1 MTDECSVE
9 GCSEPIMTRGWCCTH
24 YHRVIRHG
32 TPAGSGRPIRGS
44 VKQFI
49 LDNAG
54 HTGDECLIWPFNRSS
69 KHGYAVIRKEHFGS
83 GMAHR
88 SMCIVAHG
96 PPPTDKHEAA
106 HSCGKGH
113 KGCVNPR
120 HLSWKTPTENNR
132 DRGVK
137 ECGTWRN
144 SLASKLYAQ
153 SMVTNPQT
161 TSLRSL
167 VLHLKQSG
175 AFAETKHG
183 GGCDPTTGRFRS
195 VPLRWNLSVS

>member
-132 DRGVK
+132 DKHRHGTQPWGEGMWHMAKLTREQAVRAKHGNEPANDLAAEFGVTP
-137 ECGTWRN
+137 ETIRRIRRNETWRG
-144 SLASKLYAQ
+144 L
-153 SMVTNPQT
+153 
-161 TSLRSL
+161 
-167 VLHLKQSG
+167 
-175 AFAETKHG
+175 
-183 GGCDPTTGRFRS
+183 
-195 VPLRWNLSVS
+195 